1 MWAYSLLDKDEIR
14 DKNKIL
20 QQKMIQ
26 NMLHSD
32 TKLQYTRKRSLS
44 EIISINGVNSDMN
57 RNDLSAYSEQHLP
70 RQP

>member
-1 MWAYSLLDKDEIR
+1 LTEKETKYSLLDKDEIR

-57 RNDLSAYSEQHLP
+57 RNQK
-70 RQP
+70 